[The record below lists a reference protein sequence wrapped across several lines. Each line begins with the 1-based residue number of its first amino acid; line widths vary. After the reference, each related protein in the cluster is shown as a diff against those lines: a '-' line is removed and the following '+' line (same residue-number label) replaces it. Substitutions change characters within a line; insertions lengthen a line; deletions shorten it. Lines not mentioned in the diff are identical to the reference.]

1 MALRYY
7 SSKNISGRF
16 FLYMKKI
23 KIGQLLKVLAAI
35 LLMGTAFGLL
45 ESDFFTFMTWWEILW
60 IMGLVF
66 MPVTARIFHGFDDK
80 GWMHSKVLAIVICGY
95 AEWIL
100 TSLKLIH
107 FTTLSCIV
115 ITVLCGVISIAYS
128 IHGKQKEIFPW
139 KQAKLIYREEII
151 FFAVFLLWTY
161 MAGFHPAAHGTEK
174 YMDFGFM
181 KSMMRST
188 TLPAED
194 MWYAG
199 KTFNYYYGGQY
210 FAVFLTKL
218 TGTKVEITYNLMR
231 TMIAAFAFILPF
243 SLVRQMIKDK
253 FRLQCDESGK
263 DGGLAADFGGILAG
277 LSVSMSG
284 NLHYIIYGK
293 ILTFLGLRENYWFPS
308 TTRFI
313 GFDPPVTG
321 DETIHEFPSYSFVLG
336 DLHAHV
342 INVFLVLTVLG
353 ILYAWIKRNSGKSW
367 WQKEVFL
374 LGLFLGIFMFSNTWD
389 FMIYYVVICGTL
401 FFGNLKRYSESSDIK
416 LSGIGTGIKWSI
428 VQWIEVLLTAVL
440 VSLPFHLQF
449 KSVMVQGIG
458 LVKIHTAFYQFCVLW
473 AFPLLICVPF
483 VIDVLMK
490 IRKFKTKRISSF
502 FRKVNFPDL
511 YGVILSLCAIGLIL
525 IPEIVYVR
533 DIYEKTAPRANTMFK
548 LTYQAYILF
557 ALMMSYVLVSFVTD
571 RIRTL
576 QKNKLN
582 ERHQKIRL
590 PKVQIAFGG
599 MAIILLVSTCGYLIN
614 ATSNW
619 FTGFPMKSKY
629 QTLNATG
636 YLENAIPEDAAAIRF
651 LNKNITG
658 QPTVLEACGDS
669 YKDYDNRVSAMT
681 GLPTVLGWYV
691 HEWLWRNNLQEE
703 NERKADVETIYTST
717 DKTEVQELLNKYHVD
732 YIFIG
737 SCEYEKYGEIN
748 TEFLSS
754 LGEIVFKEGKTII
767 VKLI

>member
-1 MALRYY
+1 M
-7 SSKNISGRF
+7 
-16 FLYMKKI
+16 YMKKI

-181 KSMMRST
+181 KSMMHST
-188 TLPAED
+188 TLPSED

-199 KTFNYYYGGQY
+199 KAFNYYYGGQY

-231 TMIAAFAFILPF
+231 TMIAAFAFVLPF
-243 SLVRQMIKDK
+243 SLVRQMLKDK
-253 FRLQCDESGK
+253 LGK
-263 DGGLAADFGGILAG
+263 RGRAWITDFGGILAG

-293 ILTFLGLRENYWFPS
+293 IFTLLGIREDYWFPS

-342 INVFLVLTVLG
+342 INVFFVLAVLG

-367 WQKEVFL
+367 KQKEIFL
-374 LGLFLGIFMFSNTWD
+374 LGLFLGIFLFSNTWD

-401 FFGNLKRYSESSDIK
+401 FFGNLKRYLNSTDMKPSDMR
-416 LSGIGTGIKWSI
+416 TGIKWSV
-428 VQWIEVLLTAVL
+428 VQWIELLLTAVL
-440 VSLPFHLQF
+440 ISLPFHLQF

-458 LVKIHTAFYQFCVLW
+458 IVKIHTAFYQFCVLW
-473 AFPLLICVPF
+473 AFPLLICGLF
-483 VIDVLMK
+483 VVSTLIKNRNFTNKKTRNLFYK
-490 IRKFKTKRISSF
+490 INVS
-502 FRKVNFPDL
+502 DL
-511 YGVILSLCAIGLIL
+511 YGVVLSLCAMGLIL

>member
-1 MALRYY
+1 M
-7 SSKNISGRF
+7 
-16 FLYMKKI
+16 YMKKI

-181 KSMMRST
+181 KSMMHST
-188 TLPAED
+188 TLPSED

-199 KTFNYYYGGQY
+199 KAFNYYYGGQY

-231 TMIAAFAFILPF
+231 TMIAAFAFVLPF
-243 SLVRQMIKDK
+243 SLVRQMLKDK
-253 FRLQCDESGK
+253 LGK
-263 DGGLAADFGGILAG
+263 RGRAWITDFGGILAG

-293 ILTFLGLRENYWFPS
+293 IFTLLGIREDYWFPS

-342 INVFLVLTVLG
+342 INVFFVLAVLG

-367 WQKEVFL
+367 KQKEIFL
-374 LGLFLGIFMFSNTWD
+374 LGLFLGIFLFSNTWD

-401 FFGNLKRYSESSDIK
+401 FFGNLKRYLNSTDMR
-416 LSGIGTGIKWSI
+416 TGIKWSV
-428 VQWIEVLLTAVL
+428 VQWIELLLTAVL
-440 VSLPFHLQF
+440 ISLPFHLQF

-458 LVKIHTAFYQFCVLW
+458 IVKIHTAFYQFCVLW
-473 AFPLLICVPF
+473 AFPLLICGLF
-483 VIDVLMK
+483 VVSTLIKNRNFTNKKTRNLFYK
-490 IRKFKTKRISSF
+490 INVS
-502 FRKVNFPDL
+502 DL
-511 YGVILSLCAIGLIL
+511 YGVVLSLCAMGLIL